1 MLSFIRAN
9 RPLAAL
15 ALLGA
20 LLLPVL
26 LWQTWIW
33 SQRALLDALGEGARN
48 TLELTVAN
56 LRGELRKHEILPQI
70 LASNEDFVRLLA
82 NPSDPLLLDRMN
94 RYLEFINSITGTSD
108 TYLMDATGLTLA
120 ASNWNAEKPFVGKNF
135 SYRPYFQEAMSGGL
149 GRYFAL
155 GTTSNKRGY
164 YFAYPVRRN
173 DTILGAVVVKM
184 SLASLEGTWARHGTA
199 VIVTDPSDVIFL
211 SSNPNWRFKTLRP
224 LAAQELERIAAS
236 RQYSDAELAP
246 FPLVSRRPFDESAE
260 LVHYR
265 PAASPSDAGSAGR
278 DGEIEYLLQSTDMPE
293 AGWRVQILSDTAAIG
308 GQVTSAV
315 ILVAFACL
323 VVVLSAAYFLQR
335 RINLR
340 ERMAMQRQAQEVL
353 ETTVRERTA
362 DLLQSNQHLQ
372 REIGDRKAAEAEL
385 RQTQAELIQAGKLAA
400 LGQMSVG
407 ISHELNQPLAA
418 IRSYADNAQILLARE
433 RGEEVKS
440 NLQRISELTGRMAE
454 IAKHLNTFA
463 RKPQQRIVPI
473 SLSAALD
480 ETLTLIGTRLA
491 ADGVEVVLAVPDY
504 DTEVLG
510 GQVRMQQVLLNLI
523 KNALDAM
530 DASAERRL
538 HISVELAGE
547 SVILKVRDSG
557 PGIDAV
563 SLPQIFDP
571 FFTTKQVGRGLGLG
585 LSISYNIV
593 KDFGGSIRAENH
605 PDGGAVFTVELRR
618 AAALEAASAQSAQSA

>member
-1 MLSFIRAN
+1 MLSFLRAN

-26 LWQTWIW
+26 LWQTWVW
-33 SQRALLDALGEGARN
+33 SQRALLDELGEGARN

-56 LRGELRKHEILPQI
+56 LRGELRKHEVLPQI
-70 LASNEDFVRLLA
+70 LATNEDFVRLLA
-82 NPSDPLLLDRMN
+82 GPSDPLLLDRMN
-94 RYLEFINSITGTSD
+94 RYLEFINGITGTLD
-108 TYLMDATGLTLA
+108 TYIMDATGLTLA
-120 ASNWNAEKPFVGKNF
+120 ASNWNAEKPFVGRNF
-135 SYRPYFQEAMSGGL
+135 SYRPYFQEAMRGGL

-173 DTILGAVVVKM
+173 EAILGAMVVKT
-184 SLASLEGTWARHGTA
+184 SLASLEGTWARHGAA
-199 VIVTDPSDVIFL
+199 VVVTDPMGVIFL
-211 SSNPNWRFKTLRP
+211 SSNPDWRFKTLRP
-224 LAAQELERIAAS
+224 LSAEELERIAAS

-246 FPLVSRRPFDESAE
+246 FPLVGRRPFGETGE
-260 LVHYR
+260 LVRYR
-265 PAASPSDAGSAGR
+265 PAPSGSGSPRGSA
-278 DGEIEYLLQSTDMPE
+278 EIEYLVQSADMPE
-293 AGWRVQILSDTAAIG
+293 AGWRVQIFTGTAAIR
-308 GQVTSAV
+308 GQATLTV

-323 VVVLSAAYFLQR
+323 LVVLGAAYILQR
-335 RINLR
+335 RSNLR
-340 ERMAMQRQAQEVL
+340 ERMALQQQAQDVL
-353 ETTVRERTA
+353 ESTVRERTA
-362 DLLQSNQHLQ
+362 DLVQSNQRLQ

-418 IRSYADNAQILLARE
+418 IRSYADNAQILLSRQ
-433 RGEEVKS
+433 RGQEVRS
-440 NLQRISELTGRMAE
+440 NLRRISELTGRMAK

-463 RKPQQRIVPI
+463 RKPQQRIVPV
-473 SLSAALD
+473 SLSAAID
-480 ETLTLIGTRLA
+480 ETLALIDARIL
-491 ADGVEVVLAVPDY
+491 ADGVEVVRDMPRHG
-504 DTEVLG
+504 TEVLG
-510 GQVRMQQVLLNLI
+510 GEVRLQQVLLNLI

-530 DASAERRL
+530 DGSAERRL
-538 HISVELAGE
+538 TIAVEPMDGKVVLR
-547 SVILKVRDSG
+547 VRDSG
-557 PGIDAV
+557 PGIDAAA
-563 SLPQIFDP
+563 LPQIFDP

-618 AAALEAASAQSAQSA
+618 AAALETAAAPTAQAG

>member
-1 MLSFIRAN
+1 MLSFIKAN

-15 ALLGA
+15 VLLGA
-20 LLLPVL
+20 VLLPVL

-33 SQRALLDALGEGARN
+33 SQRTLLDRLGEGARS

-70 LASNEDFVRLLA
+70 LATNEDFARLLTDPS
-82 NPSDPLLLDRMN
+82 NPPLLNSMN
-94 RYLEFINSITGTSD
+94 RYLEFINGIAGTLD
-108 TYLMDATGLTLA
+108 TYIMDASGLTLA
-120 ASNWNAEKPFVGKNF
+120 ASNWNAEKPFVGENF
-135 SYRPYFQEAMSGGL
+135 SYRPYFQQAMRGGL

-164 YFAYPVRRN
+164 YFAYPVRR
-173 DTILGAVVVKM
+173 DQEILGAVVVKM

-199 VIVTDPSDVIFL
+199 VIVTDPSGVIFL
-211 SSNPNWRFKTLRP
+211 SSNPDWRFKALQP
-224 LAAQELERIAAS
+224 LAPEELERIAAS
-236 RQYSDAELAP
+236 RQYGDAKLAP
-246 FPLVSRRPFDESAE
+246 FPAISRQPLDGSGELVRYQPTASAE
-260 LVHYR
+260 
-265 PAASPSDAGSAGR
+265 A
-278 DGEIEYLLQSTDMPE
+278 EYLVQSADMPE
-293 AGWRVQILSDTAAIG
+293 AGWRVQILTDTAAIG
-308 GQVTSAV
+308 SQVTSAV

-323 VVVLSAAYFLQR
+323 VVVLSAAYLMQR

-340 ERMAMQRQAQEVL
+340 ERMALQRQAQDVL

-362 DLLQSNQHLQ
+362 DLLQSNQRLQ
-372 REIGDRKAAEAEL
+372 REIGDRRAAEAEL

-440 NLQRISELTGRMAE
+440 NLQRITEVTGRMAE

-463 RKPQQRIVPI
+463 RKPQQRIVPV

-480 ETLTLIGTRLA
+480 ETLALFNARLA
-491 ADGVEVVLAVPDY
+491 ADGVEVVKTVPDRGP
-504 DTEVLG
+504 EVLG
-510 GQVRMQQVLLNLI
+510 GPVRLQQVLLNLI

-530 DASAERRL
+530 DGSADRRL
-538 HISVELAGE
+538 RIAVETAGDKAILSVH
-547 SVILKVRDSG
+547 DSG
-557 PGIDAV
+557 PGIDTAA
-563 SLPQIFDP
+563 LPQIFDP

-618 AAALEAASAQSAQSA
+618 AAALETTGARSAQAG